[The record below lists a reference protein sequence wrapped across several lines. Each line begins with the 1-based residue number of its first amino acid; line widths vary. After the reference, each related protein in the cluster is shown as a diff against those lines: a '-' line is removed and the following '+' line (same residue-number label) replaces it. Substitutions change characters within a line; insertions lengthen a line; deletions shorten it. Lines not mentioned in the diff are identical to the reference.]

1 MALTEKQLNSVL
13 VLRNGQTSDWESSK
27 KILKKGELALEYTE
41 DGTVKIKAGNDT
53 DTFADLAYV
62 GSDVKPAKVIQVELT
77 ADDTDDIAAIEAKL
91 AEMADEAGEAIE
103 LSIGDVAIVKNNFVS
118 TDTTIASSITSYV
131 YDGSNWVATEGN
143 YSANNVYLPEDIT
156 TAGPW
161 TRTANLTKSSNNATG
176 TFATKGLSVMAAFK
190 KMLTGEALQ
199 PTKSEPSVTTKI
211 NSESGDIAKEV
222 GETFTPSY
230 SASLSAGSY
239 TYGPATGITAK
250 SWVVKDSEGVE
261 KTTASGSFDSFTVED
276 DTEYTIT
283 ATATYDAGAIA
294 KDNLGSP
301 SSPTVQIAGGS
312 KSDTS
317 GKVTGY
323 RKWFYGY
330 KDGDNTVNCSNL
342 TSAIIRN
349 LTGATSFPAQ
359 LTTNK
364 MQQIIFAAPHTAGKT
379 TIEVK
384 DATNG
389 APQTVT
395 GPVTVQVEGANGY
408 KAVDYDVWY
417 VSNASAAGGELT
429 FNITVK

>member
-1 MALTEKQLNSVL
+1 MATENQLNSVL
-13 VLRNGQTSDWESSK
+13 VLRNGQTSEWESSDK
-27 KILKKGELALEYTE
+27 VLKKGELGLEYTE
-41 DGTVKIKAGNDT
+41 DGTVKIKAGNDS
-53 DTFADLAYV
+53 DKFADLAYV
-62 GSDVKPAKVIQVELT
+62 GSDVKPAQVFQVTLDEN
-77 ADDTDDIAAIEAKL
+77 DTDDIAAIEAKL
-91 AEMADEAGEAIE
+91 AELAEANDGEAIE
-103 LSIGDVAIVKNNFVS
+103 LSIGDIAIVKNDFVS
-118 TDTTIASSITSYV
+118 TDTTIASSLTSYV
-131 YDGSNWVATEGN
+131 WDGANWVATEGN
-143 YSANNVYLPEDIT
+143 YSANNVYLPEDIV

-161 TRTANLTKSSNNATG
+161 TRTANLTKSSNTATG

-199 PTKSEPSVTTKI
+199 PTKSEPAVTTKI
-211 NSESGDIAKEV
+211 NGSADNISKEV

-250 SWVVKDSEGVE
+250 SWVVTDSEGAE
-261 KTTASGSFDSFTVED
+261 KTTSSGSFDSFTIED
-276 DTEYTIT
+276 DTSYSIT
-283 ATATYDAGAIA
+283 ATATYDAGTVA

-301 SSPTVQIAGGS
+301 SSPTVQIAAGS

-317 GKVTGY
+317 GTVTGY

-330 KDGDNTVNCSNL
+330 KNGDNTVDCAAL
-342 TSAIIRN
+342 TSAIIRG
-349 LTGATSFPAQ
+349 LTGGTSFPSQ

-364 MQQIIFAAPHTAGKT
+364 MQQIIFAAPATANKT

-395 GPVTVQVEGANGY
+395 GPITVQVEGANGY

-417 VSNASAAGGELT
+417 VSNASAAGGELK